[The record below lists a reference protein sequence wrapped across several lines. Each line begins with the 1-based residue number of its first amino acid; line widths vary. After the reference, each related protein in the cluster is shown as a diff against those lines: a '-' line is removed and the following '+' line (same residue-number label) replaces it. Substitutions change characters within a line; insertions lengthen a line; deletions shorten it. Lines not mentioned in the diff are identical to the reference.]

1 MLFIT
6 PFQPFSHSDV
16 HFAALFRPFRA
27 AADATPLIA
36 IAISITPPRF
46 QLSPIRHLA
55 FDSCRHFRHAA
66 AIFRLLA
73 EFHEMK

>member
-6 PFQPFSHSDV
+6 PFLSFSHSDV
-16 HFAALFRPFRA
+16 HFASDYLRPFRA
-27 AADATPLIA
+27 AADATPDSH
-36 IAISITPPRF
+36 AISITPPRF

-66 AIFRLLA
+66 AIFRLPLIS
-73 EFHEMK
+73 